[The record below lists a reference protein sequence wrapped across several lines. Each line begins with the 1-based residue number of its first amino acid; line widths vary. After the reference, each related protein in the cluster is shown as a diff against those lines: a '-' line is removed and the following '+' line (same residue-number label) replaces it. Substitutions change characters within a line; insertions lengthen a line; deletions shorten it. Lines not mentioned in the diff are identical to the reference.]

1 MSKLQDY
8 IEKNIA
14 DYVIK
19 NGYADIEDKNVE
31 EELTILSHDESFF
44 LDEVMNHHIE
54 DAAEAQILLT
64 KAVNGDWEANLKYL
78 GMVKKGMKSYLDYIL
93 DDLAFEGLLK
103 EWQYKLCVK
112 KPTIQHNLSLLSHTH
127 ERHFSQR

>member
-1 MSKLQDY
+1 MSKLTDY

-103 EWQYKLCVK
+103 EWQDNYSK
-112 KPTIQHNLSLLSHTH
+112 
-127 ERHFSQR
+127 EYAEEQRIDYLTEMEAAE

>member
-44 LDEVMNHHIE
+44 LDEVNHHIE

-64 KAVNGDWEANLKYL
+64 KAVNGDFEANLKYL
-78 GMVKKGMKSYLDYIL
+78 GMVKKGMKSYLAYLL
-93 DDLAFEGLLK
+93 DDLAFEGLLE
-103 EWQYKLCVK
+103 EWQDNYSK
-112 KPTIQHNLSLLSHTH
+112 
-127 ERHFSQR
+127 EYAEEQRIDYLTEMSRI

>member
-31 EELTILSHDESFF
+31 EELHILSHDESF
-44 LDEVMNHHIE
+44 LDEVMHHID

-64 KAVNGDWEANLKYL
+64 KAVNGDFEANLKYL
-78 GMVKKGMKSYLDYIL
+78 GMVKKGMKSYLAYIL
-93 DDLAFEGLLK
+93 DDLAFEGLLE
-103 EWQYKLCVK
+103 EWQDNYSK
-112 KPTIQHNLSLLSHTH
+112 
-127 ERHFSQR
+127 EYAEEQRIDYLTEMSRI

>member
-1 MSKLQDY
+1 MSKLTDY

-31 EELTILSHDESFF
+31 EELTILSHRESF
-44 LDEVMNHHIE
+44 LDEVNHHIE

-78 GMVKKGMKSYLDYIL
+78 GMVKKGMKSYLAYIL
-93 DDLAFEGLLK
+93 DDLAFEGLLE
-103 EWQYKLCVK
+103 EWQDNYSK
-112 KPTIQHNLSLLSHTH
+112 
-127 ERHFSQR
+127 EYAEEQRIDYLTEMSRI

>member
-1 MSKLQDY
+1 MSKLTDY

-31 EELTILSHDESFF
+31 EELHILSHDESF
-44 LDEVMNHHIE
+44 LDEVMHHID

-64 KAVNGDWEANLKYL
+64 KAVNGDFEANLKYL
-78 GMVKKGMKSYLDYIL
+78 GMVKKGMKSYLAYIL
-93 DDLAFEGLLK
+93 DDLAFEGLLE
-103 EWQYKLCVK
+103 EWQDNYSK
-112 KPTIQHNLSLLSHTH
+112 
-127 ERHFSQR
+127 EYAEEQRIDYLTEMSRI

>member
-1 MSKLQDY
+1 MSKLTDY

-31 EELTILSHDESFF
+31 EELTILSHDESF
-44 LDEVMNHHIE
+44 LDEVMHHID

-64 KAVNGDWEANLKYL
+64 KAVNGDFEANLKYL
-78 GMVKKGMKSYLDYIL
+78 GMVKKGMKSYLAYIL
-93 DDLAFEGLLK
+93 DDLAFEGLLE
-103 EWQYKLCVK
+103 EWQDNYSK
-112 KPTIQHNLSLLSHTH
+112 
-127 ERHFSQR
+127 EYAEEQRIDYLTEMSRI

>member
-1 MSKLQDY
+1 MSKLTDY

-31 EELTILSHDESFF
+31 EELHILSHDESF
-44 LDEVMNHHIE
+44 LDEVNHHIE

-78 GMVKKGMKSYLDYIL
+78 GMVKKGMKSYLAYIL
-93 DDLAFEGLLK
+93 DDLAFEGLLE
-103 EWQYKLCVK
+103 EWQDNYSK
-112 KPTIQHNLSLLSHTH
+112 
-127 ERHFSQR
+127 EYAEEQRIDYLTEMEAAK

>member
-1 MSKLQDY
+1 MSKLTDY

-31 EELTILSHDESFF
+31 EELTILSHDESF
-44 LDEVMNHHIE
+44 LDEVNHHIE
-54 DAAEAQILLT
+54 DALEAQILLT

-103 EWQYKLCVK
+103 EWQDNYSK
-112 KPTIQHNLSLLSHTH
+112 
-127 ERHFSQR
+127 EYAEEQRIDYLTEMEAAK

>member
-31 EELTILSHDESFF
+31 EELTILSHDESF
-44 LDEVMNHHIE
+44 LDEVNHHIE

-64 KAVNGDWEANLKYL
+64 KAVNGDFEANLKYL
-78 GMVKKGMKSYLDYIL
+78 GMVKKGMKSYLAYLL
-93 DDLAFEGLLK
+93 DDLAFEGLLE
-103 EWQYKLCVK
+103 EWQDNYSK
-112 KPTIQHNLSLLSHTH
+112 
-127 ERHFSQR
+127 EYAEEQRIDYLTEMSRI

>member
-31 EELTILSHDESFF
+31 EELTILSHDESF
-44 LDEVMNHHIE
+44 LDEVNHHIE
-54 DAAEAQILLT
+54 DALEAQILLT

-78 GMVKKGMKSYLDYIL
+78 GMVKKGMKSYLAYIL
-93 DDLAFEGLLK
+93 DDLAFEGLLE
-103 EWQYKLCVK
+103 EWQDNYSK
-112 KPTIQHNLSLLSHTH
+112 
-127 ERHFSQR
+127 EYAEEQRIDYLTEMEAAK

>member
-31 EELTILSHDESFF
+31 EELTILSHDESF
-44 LDEVMNHHIE
+44 LDEVMHHID

-64 KAVNGDWEANLKYL
+64 KAVNGDFEANLKYL
-78 GMVKKGMKSYLDYIL
+78 GMVKKGMKSYLAYIL
-93 DDLAFEGLLK
+93 DDLAFEGLLE
-103 EWQYKLCVK
+103 EWQDNYSK
-112 KPTIQHNLSLLSHTH
+112 
-127 ERHFSQR
+127 EYAEEQRIDYLTEMSRI

>member
-31 EELTILSHDESFF
+31 EELTILSHDESF
-44 LDEVMNHHIE
+44 LDEVNHHID

-64 KAVNGDWEANLKYL
+64 KAVNGDFEANLKYL
-78 GMVKKGMKSYLDYIL
+78 GMVKKGMKSYLAYIL
-93 DDLAFEGLLK
+93 DDLAFEGLLE
-103 EWQYKLCVK
+103 EWQDNYSK
-112 KPTIQHNLSLLSHTH
+112 
-127 ERHFSQR
+127 EYAEEQRIDYLTEMSRI

>member
-1 MSKLQDY
+1 MSKLTDY

-19 NGYADIEDKNVE
+19 NGYANIKDKNVE

-44 LDEVMNHHIE
+44 LDEVNHHID

-64 KAVNGDWEANLKYL
+64 KAVNGDFEANLKYL
-78 GMVKKGMKSYLDYIL
+78 GMVKKGMKSYLAYLL
-93 DDLAFEGLLK
+93 DDLAFEGLLE
-103 EWQYKLCVK
+103 EWQDNYSK
-112 KPTIQHNLSLLSHTH
+112 
-127 ERHFSQR
+127 EYAEEQRIDYLTEMSRI

>member
-1 MSKLQDY
+1 MSKLTDY

-31 EELTILSHDESFF
+31 EELHILSHDESF
-44 LDEVMNHHIE
+44 LDEVNHHIE
-54 DAAEAQILLT
+54 DALEAQILLT

-78 GMVKKGMKSYLDYIL
+78 GMVKKGMKSYLAYIL
-93 DDLAFEGLLK
+93 DDLAFEGLLE
-103 EWQYKLCVK
+103 EWQDNYSK
-112 KPTIQHNLSLLSHTH
+112 
-127 ERHFSQR
+127 EYAEEQRIDYLTEMSRI

>member
-31 EELTILSHDESFF
+31 EELTILSHDESF
-44 LDEVMNHHIE
+44 LDEVNHHIE
-54 DAAEAQILLT
+54 DALEAQILLT
-64 KAVNGDWEANLKYL
+64 KAVNGDFEANLKYL
-78 GMVKKGMKSYLDYIL
+78 GMVKKGMKSYLAYIL
-93 DDLAFEGLLK
+93 DDLAFEGLLE
-103 EWQYKLCVK
+103 EWQDNYSK
-112 KPTIQHNLSLLSHTH
+112 
-127 ERHFSQR
+127 EYAEEQRIDYLTEMEAAK

>member
-1 MSKLQDY
+1 MSKLTDY

-19 NGYADIEDKNVE
+19 NGYANIKDKNVE

-103 EWQYKLCVK
+103 EWQDNYSK
-112 KPTIQHNLSLLSHTH
+112 
-127 ERHFSQR
+127 EYAEEQRIDYLTEMSRI

>member
-31 EELTILSHDESFF
+31 EELTILSHDESF
-44 LDEVMNHHIE
+44 LDEVNHHIE
-54 DAAEAQILLT
+54 DALEAQILLT

-78 GMVKKGMKSYLDYIL
+78 GMVKKGMKSYLAYIL
-93 DDLAFEGLLK
+93 DDLAFEGLLE
-103 EWQYKLCVK
+103 EWQDNYSK
-112 KPTIQHNLSLLSHTH
+112 
-127 ERHFSQR
+127 EYAEEQRIDYLTEMSRI

>member
-31 EELTILSHDESFF
+31 EELTILSHDESF
-44 LDEVMNHHIE
+44 LDEVNHHIE
-54 DAAEAQILLT
+54 DALEAQILLT
-64 KAVNGDWEANLKYL
+64 KAVNGDFEANLKYL
-78 GMVKKGMKSYLDYIL
+78 GMVKKGMKSYLAYIL
-93 DDLAFEGLLK
+93 DDLAFEGLLEEWHDNYSK
-103 EWQYKLCVK
+103 EYA
-112 KPTIQHNLSLLSHTH
+112 
-127 ERHFSQR
+127 EEQRIDYLTEMEAAE

>member
-31 EELTILSHDESFF
+31 EELTILSHDESFI
-44 LDEVMNHHIE
+44 DEVMHHID

-64 KAVNGDWEANLKYL
+64 KAVNGDFEANLKYL
-78 GMVKKGMKSYLDYIL
+78 GMVKKGMKSYLAYIL
-93 DDLAFEGLLK
+93 DDLAFEGLLE
-103 EWQYKLCVK
+103 EWQDNYSK
-112 KPTIQHNLSLLSHTH
+112 
-127 ERHFSQR
+127 EYAEEQRIDYLTEMSRI

>member
-31 EELTILSHDESFF
+31 EELTILSHDESF
-44 LDEVMNHHIE
+44 LDEVNHHIE

-64 KAVNGDWEANLKYL
+64 KAVNGDFEANLKYL
-78 GMVKKGMKSYLDYIL
+78 GMVKKGMKSYLAYIL
-93 DDLAFEGLLK
+93 DDLAFEGLLE
-103 EWQYKLCVK
+103 EWQDNYSK
-112 KPTIQHNLSLLSHTH
+112 
-127 ERHFSQR
+127 EYAEEQRIDYLTEMSRI

>member
-1 MSKLQDY
+1 MSKLTDY

-19 NGYADIEDKNVE
+19 NGYANIKDKNVE

-103 EWQYKLCVK
+103 EWQDNYSK
-112 KPTIQHNLSLLSHTH
+112 
-127 ERHFSQR
+127 EYAEEQRIDYLTEMEAAK

>member
-1 MSKLQDY
+1 MSKLTDY

-19 NGYADIEDKNVE
+19 NGYANIKDKNVE

-103 EWQYKLCVK
+103 EWQDNYSK
-112 KPTIQHNLSLLSHTH
+112 
-127 ERHFSQR
+127 EYAEEQRVDYLTEMEAAK

>member
-19 NGYADIEDKNVE
+19 NGYADIKDKNVE
-31 EELTILSHDESFF
+31 EELTILSHDESF
-44 LDEVMNHHIE
+44 LDEVMHHID

-64 KAVNGDWEANLKYL
+64 KAVNGDFEANLKYL
-78 GMVKKGMKSYLDYIL
+78 GMVKKGMKSYLAYIL
-93 DDLAFEGLLK
+93 DDLAFEGLLE
-103 EWQYKLCVK
+103 EWQDNYSK
-112 KPTIQHNLSLLSHTH
+112 
-127 ERHFSQR
+127 EYAEEQRIDYLTEMSRI

>member
-31 EELTILSHDESFF
+31 EELTILSHDERF
-44 LDEVMNHHIE
+44 LDEVNHHIE

-64 KAVNGDWEANLKYL
+64 KAVNGDFEANLKYL
-78 GMVKKGMKSYLDYIL
+78 GMVKKGMKSYLAYIL
-93 DDLAFEGLLK
+93 DDLAFEGLLE
-103 EWQYKLCVK
+103 EWQDNYSK
-112 KPTIQHNLSLLSHTH
+112 
-127 ERHFSQR
+127 EYAEEQRIDYLTEMSRI

>member
-31 EELTILSHDESFF
+31 EELTILSHDESF
-44 LDEVMNHHIE
+44 LDEVNHHIE
-54 DAAEAQILLT
+54 DALEAQILLT
-64 KAVNGDWEANLKYL
+64 KAVNGDFEANLKYL
-78 GMVKKGMKSYLDYIL
+78 GMVKKGMKSYLAYIL
-93 DDLAFEGLLK
+93 DDLAFEGLLE
-103 EWQYKLCVK
+103 EWQDNYSK
-112 KPTIQHNLSLLSHTH
+112 
-127 ERHFSQR
+127 EYAEEQRIDYLTEMSRI

>member
-19 NGYADIEDKNVE
+19 NGYADIKDKNVE
-31 EELTILSHDESFF
+31 EELHILSHDESF
-44 LDEVMNHHIE
+44 LDEVMHHID

-64 KAVNGDWEANLKYL
+64 KAVNGDFEANLKYL
-78 GMVKKGMKSYLDYIL
+78 GMVKKGMKSYLAYIL
-93 DDLAFEGLLK
+93 DDLAFEGLLE
-103 EWQYKLCVK
+103 EWQDNYSK
-112 KPTIQHNLSLLSHTH
+112 
-127 ERHFSQR
+127 EYAEEQRIDYLTEMSRI

>member
-31 EELTILSHDESFF
+31 EELTILSHDESF
-44 LDEVMNHHIE
+44 LDEVNHHIE

-78 GMVKKGMKSYLDYIL
+78 GMVKKGMKSYLAYIL
-93 DDLAFEGLLK
+93 DDLAFEGLLE
-103 EWQYKLCVK
+103 EWQDNYSK
-112 KPTIQHNLSLLSHTH
+112 
-127 ERHFSQR
+127 EYAEEQRIDYLTEMSRI

>member
-31 EELTILSHDESFF
+31 EELTILSHDESF
-44 LDEVMNHHIE
+44 LDEVNHHID

-64 KAVNGDWEANLKYL
+64 KAVNGDFEANLKYL
-78 GMVKKGMKSYLDYIL
+78 GMVKKGMKSYLAYLL
-93 DDLAFEGLLK
+93 DDLAFEGLLE
-103 EWQYKLCVK
+103 EWQDNYSK
-112 KPTIQHNLSLLSHTH
+112 
-127 ERHFSQR
+127 EYAEEQRIDYLTEMSRI

>member
-1 MSKLQDY
+1 MSKLTDY

-31 EELTILSHDESFF
+31 EELHILSHDESF
-44 LDEVMNHHIE
+44 LDEVNHHIE

-78 GMVKKGMKSYLDYIL
+78 GMVKKGMKSYLAYIL
-93 DDLAFEGLLK
+93 DDLAFEGLLE
-103 EWQYKLCVK
+103 EWQDNYSK
-112 KPTIQHNLSLLSHTH
+112 
-127 ERHFSQR
+127 EYAEEQRIDYLTEMSRI